1 MFIFMYVFIN
11 SHGYSIN
18 TQSIVSK
25 RYLLKISITL
35 KKRHIQ
41 FIITCW
47 VRVLQALMV
56 RTKFKKKRYIINS
69 RTKRILTNKNVYCY
83 FLLFTQTRIQF
94 SGQSP
99 WGQVLC
105 GFDGLDWVQCEP
117 KQKFMVKWKNSFVT
131 ANIFEFW

>member
-1 MFIFMYVFIN
+1 MYVFIN
-11 SHGYSIN
+11 SHGYSRN

-35 KKRHIQ
+35 KKKAYPIHYYLLGQSTSGVNGSNQI
-41 FIITCW
+41 
-47 VRVLQALMV
+47 
-56 RTKFKKKRYIINS
+56 KKKKIINS
-69 RTKRILTNKNVYCY
+69 RTKRTLTNVNVYCY

-99 WGQVLC
+99 WGQVFR

-117 KQKFMVKWKNSFVT
+117 K
-131 ANIFEFW
+131 